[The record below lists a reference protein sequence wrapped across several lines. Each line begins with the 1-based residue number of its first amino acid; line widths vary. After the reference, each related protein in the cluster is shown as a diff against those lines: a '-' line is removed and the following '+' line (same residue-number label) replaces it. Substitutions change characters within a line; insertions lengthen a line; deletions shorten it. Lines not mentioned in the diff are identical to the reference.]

1 MKGKLG
7 LLGVVVGAVALA
19 LVGVLQDVTTT
30 KALIPLPVRPIAQNT
45 TMAGGQSTNQLGQVQ
60 DSYAAAIA
68 HRGTRSAASAGWSR
82 GGAGMPDITIDD
94 GVPLGDFNSITDLFC
109 DSATLNDGDLIS
121 AISGINDGCPA
132 SGAPETAARCN
143 NKTDDDAD
151 TLVNDGCPA
160 IGPAESGANCLNNA
174 DDDLPIDSAPVPF
187 TFDEGNTDLAD
198 PSVNLAYLAPRAGI
212 FPMTDRFGTNI
223 DGVWLFGA
231 IYSGLTGSSMIPV
244 NIFSL
249 HIPWAPNSGVSQIWV
264 GGAAAKPGTLCS
276 DSGQNDPAAPTGAV
290 SRTMGS
296 WTTPIALTNTPPL
309 KGDSDSPCSGGNCA
323 DKQVYGFWPD
333 KSIVDASGGA
343 QTIPVTQRA
352 LNAGPNSGT
361 FKDVWHAEGVASGVT
376 ATWGATITER
386 RWNGTSWAAEAAP
399 TVTPTGGGVAEISF
413 VEDALVAGDT
423 YEDAGSLTLTCVGTS
438 DYIVAIKAAAY
449 PVSPT
454 KDNDLV
460 SNVYISTIRVKCGT
474 TAGEVDKQAISLVSA
489 LTGITGPNA
498 AESLSFNRPITATT
512 PPGDHLQLRVGDT
525 ATLNFREL
533 LRNVGSVDAAAL
545 NVLGAEAPDMDGN
558 GTYDISVNWVDGST
572 TAVYGSDPDAQ
583 TPISVT
589 DACVVGGGMACP
601 TLNVSMTEPDGPMI
615 MVRADLSIT
624 CNTAGRYLIPVK
636 AVDMATALADSAPVN
651 NVSWSSLSVSC
662 WADAAAKAAADDGI
676 DDNTG
681 LYSSFNSATSE
692 ADLRKSGSAA
702 TRPATG
708 IASDTGYVERWAA
721 PDCFWYDGDDDAPDT
736 NGDGWISGSESLTDP
751 DLVALGGVA
760 AVDSDGDCVADAAY
774 AQPGKPVD
782 HTDVAGGDMC
792 PVIVYN
798 EGNAPVVQ
806 VAYSKSADED
816 CDGLIDGNEYVFGS
830 NPRMADSDGDG
841 ISDFLEVFMLTNPL
855 NPDTDGDGYKDA
867 PAPTYL
873 NSNTAYDNC
882 PAVYNPDQANNDGAR
897 RANGAVL
904 PGTWAS
910 NPNQDKLGDA
920 CDEDD
925 DNDRA
930 MDIAETSVAPF
941 TNPLVADTDGDRCVD
956 GWESIALSDPT
967 SATSKCP
974 GTLTPA
980 LQTLARGCHL
990 NLPGKA
996 LAPSFAGPLPD
1007 HGSYMGTEFVEM
1019 DPDGDGILCQS
1030 GGAITDPDSDNG
1042 KGLGVAP
1049 IEISDKIEA
1058 FGYNTAV
1065 SNKDTDGDGCED
1077 WVEIADVN
1085 GDRVSNI
1092 IDVQWVAK
1100 RVFNVVG
1107 ASDSDPIFDIDK
1119 NGAINVLDVQLE
1131 AQNSS
1136 LVKSNNCVPN
1146 PEG

>member
-1 MKGKLG
+1 MKRKLG

-19 LVGVLQDVTTT
+19 LVGVLQDVSTS
-30 KALIPLPVRPIAQNT
+30 KALMPLPVRPIGLGT
-45 TMAGGQSTNQLGQVQ
+45 TVEGGQNTNQLGQIQ
-60 DSYAAAIA
+60 DTYSATIGHRGERSASYAA
-68 HRGTRSAASAGWSR
+68 WSR
-82 GGAGMPDITIDD
+82 GGVGYPDIMIDD
-94 GVPLGDFNSITDLFC
+94 GAALGDFSSISDLYCNSADI
-109 DSATLNDGDLIS
+109 NDGDLL
-121 AISGINDGCPA
+121 
-132 SGAPETAARCN
+132 
-143 NKTDDDAD
+143 AD
-151 TLVNDGCPA
+151 TDGGTPA
-160 IGPAESGANCLNNA
+160 K
-174 DDDLPIDSAPVPF
+174 PVPF
-187 TFDEGNTDLAD
+187 VANEGTTDLAAAG
-198 PSVNLAYLAPRAGI
+198 LGYLTPRAGV
-212 FPMTDRFGTNI
+212 FPMTDRFEALI
-223 DGVWLFGA
+223 DGAWLMGSIYFDLGA
-231 IYSGLTGSSMIPV
+231 LGATIPLS
-244 NIFSL
+244 IFSL
-249 HIPWAPNSGVSQIWV
+249 HVPWAPYSGLSQVWIA
-264 GGAAAKPGTLCS
+264 GAAGKPGTLCS
-276 DSGQNDPAAPTGAV
+276 DSGQNNFYAPKGAITKITG
-290 SRTMGS
+290 SS
-296 WTTPIALTNTPPL
+296 TTPVAVTNTPPL
-309 KGDSDSPCSGGNCA
+309 KGDSGGPCTGVNCV

-333 KSIVDASGGA
+333 KSIVDDSVGGGA
-343 QTIPVTQRA
+343 QTVAVTERA
-352 LNAGPNSGT
+352 LNAGPNSGN
-361 FKDVWHAEGVASGVT
+361 FKDVWHVEAPAGVT
-376 ATWGATITER
+376 ATWGGSITER
-386 RWNGTSWAAEAAP
+386 RWSGTSWAAETAP
-399 TVTPTGGGVAEISF
+399 TITPPGGGVAEISF

-423 YEDAGSLTLTCVGTS
+423 YEDAGTLSLNCTS
-438 DYIVAIKAAAY
+438 AGDYIVAIKTASY

-454 KDNDLV
+454 VDNDLV
-460 SNVYISTIRVKCGT
+460 SNVYISTIRVRCP
-474 TAGEVDKQAISLVSA
+474 ANSPEVDEQVISLTSQITA
-489 LTGITGPNA
+489 LDAG
-498 AESLSFNRPITATT
+498 SVSFNPTITATT
-512 PPGDHLQLRVGDT
+512 PPGDNLQLLVGDS
-525 ATLNFREL
+525 ATLNVRGL
-533 LRNVGSVDAAAL
+533 LRNVGTADAASL

-558 GTYDISVNWVDGST
+558 GTYDIAVNWVDGST
-572 TAVYGSDPDAQ
+572 TGVYGSDPSAL
-583 TPISVT
+583 TTMTVT
-589 DACVVGGGMACP
+589 DTCVAGGNMACAN
-601 TLNVSMTEPDGPMI
+601 LNVSMTEPHGPMI
-615 MVRADLSIT
+615 MVRANLEIECS
-624 CNTAGRYLIPVK
+624 TAGKFLVPLK
-636 AVDMATALADSAPVN
+636 AVNIPTAAGDSAPVN
-651 NVSWSSLSVSC
+651 NVAWTSLSVSC
-662 WADAAAKAAADDGI
+662 WANSGARSAAIDGVDD
-676 DDNTG
+676 DTG
-681 LYSSFNSATSE
+681 LFSSFTSYASE
-692 ADLRKSGSAA
+692 PDLRKSVSL
-702 TRPATG
+702 TSKPATG
-708 IASDTGYVERWAA
+708 IASDTGYVERWAT
-721 PDCFWYDGDDDAPDT
+721 PDCMWYDGDDDAPDT
-736 NGDGWISGSESLTDP
+736 NGDGWISGSESLNDP
-751 DLVALGGVA
+751 DLVALGGGVGVA

-782 HTDVAGGDMC
+782 YNDVAGGDMC

-980 LQTLARGCHL
+980 MQTLARGCHL

-996 LAPSFAGPLPD
+996 IAPSFAGPPPD
-1007 HGSYMGTEFVEM
+1007 TGSYMGTEWVEM
-1019 DPDGDGILCQS
+1019 DADGDGFACQ
-1030 GGAITDPDSDNG
+1030 GGGVITDPDSDNG
-1042 KGLGVAP
+1042 KGLGGAP